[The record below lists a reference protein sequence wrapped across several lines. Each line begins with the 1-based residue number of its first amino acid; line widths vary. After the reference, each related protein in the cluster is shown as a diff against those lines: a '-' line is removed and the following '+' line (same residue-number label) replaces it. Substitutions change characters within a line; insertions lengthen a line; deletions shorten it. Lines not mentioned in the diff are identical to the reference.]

1 MAPGTISGDVCVR
14 TTMTMF
20 GRRVVVIGA
29 GVAGLAAARRLR
41 LAGAEV
47 TVLERASA
55 PGGRVQTRLVEGCR
69 VELGAE
75 FLADFYTRT
84 FELVRELGLAGELRR
99 IPRSAATLRAGR
111 LYPLWPNLAAAL
123 TPLVGPRHKVA
134 LSYLVGALA
143 RHRSRLDTHAF
154 HKAYTLDDVSV
165 AEYARAHLSEEVLEY
180 VLQPPLSGIF
190 YWTPE
195 RTSRALL
202 FLALR
207 AGLSRPAGMRLY
219 TLREGLGQLAAAL
232 ATGHDLR
239 LGAEVETVMPGPGAG
254 YTINGRAGNASF
266 TLAADAVVIATTASA
281 VPRLLPWL
289 DDRQR
294 AFFSAVTYSM
304 TTLLAVVVHGHF
316 PRVTYGAFFPRRETP
331 FLAAAT
337 LPTVK
342 DPRFAPPDRDV
353 ICLRL
358 SGRAAAALRECA
370 DDTLACL
377 MLAEL
382 RRLAPD
388 FDPAARRVFQRLY
401 RCAEALPEFNVGHF
415 HRLQA
420 FASGAIEQPAL
431 AFAGDYLGGPFI
443 EGAIVSGERA
453 AERLLDHFRGGHV

>member
-1 MAPGTISGDVCVR
+1 MAI
-14 TTMTMF
+14 F
-20 GRRVVVIGA
+20 RRKVVVIGG

-47 TVLERASA
+47 TVLERGSA
-55 PGGRVQTRLVEGCR
+55 PGGRVQTLQVEGCR
-69 VELGAE
+69 IELGAE

-84 FELVRELGLAGELRR
+84 LELVRELGLAGELRR

-111 LYPLWPNLAAAL
+111 LYPLWPNVTAAL

-143 RHRSRLDTHAF
+143 RHRARLDTHAF
-154 HKAYTLDDVSV
+154 HKAYALDDVSV

-190 YWTPE
+190 YWAPE

-202 FLALR
+202 FLALW

-219 TLREGLGQLAAAL
+219 TLREGLGQLASAL
-232 ATGHDLR
+232 AASQNLR
-239 LGAEVETVMPGPGAG
+239 LGAEVEAVMPGPSKG
-254 YTINGRAGNASF
+254 YTIYGRCGETAF
-266 TLAADAVVIATTASA
+266 TLVADAVVVATTASA

-289 DDRQR
+289 DERQR

-304 TTLLAVVVHGHF
+304 TTLLAVGIRGRF
-316 PRVTYGAFFPRRETP
+316 PRLTYGMFFPRRETP

-342 DPRFAPPDRDV
+342 EPGFAPPDRDV

-358 SGRAAAALRECA
+358 SGLAAAALRECA

-382 RRLAPD
+382 RRLAPG
-388 FDPAARRVFQRLY
+388 FDPTPRRVFQRLY
-401 RCAEALPEFNVGHF
+401 RCAEALPEFDVGHF
-415 HRLQA
+415 HRLQT
-420 FASGAIEQPAL
+420 FASGAIEAPSL

-443 EGAIVSGERA
+443 EGAIVSGEGA
-453 AERLLDHFRGGHV
+453 AERLLGHLRSD

>member
-1 MAPGTISGDVCVR
+1 M
-14 TTMTMF
+14 TTL

-47 TVLERASA
+47 TVLEQASA

-111 LYPLWPNLAAAL
+111 LYPLWPNLTAAL
-123 TPLVGPRHKVA
+123 TPLVGSRHKVA
-134 LSYLVGALA
+134 LSYLVGAVV

-180 VLQPPLSGIF
+180 MLQPPLSGIF

-239 LGAEVETVMPGPGAG
+239 LGAQVETVMPGPGAG

-281 VPRLLPWL
+281 VPQLLPWL
-289 DDRQR
+289 DDRR
-294 AFFSAVTYSM
+294 RGFFSAVTYSM
-304 TTLLAVVVHGHF
+304 TTLLAVVVRGHF
-316 PRVTYGAFFPRRETP
+316 PRVAYGTFFPRRETP

-337 LPTVK
+337 LPAVK

-358 SGRAAAALRECA
+358 SGRAAAALREYA

-382 RRLAPD
+382 RRLAPE
-388 FDPAARRVFQRLY
+388 FDPVTRRVFQRLY

-415 HRLQA
+415 HRLQS
-420 FASGAIEQPAL
+420 FTSGAIELPAL

-453 AERLLDHFRGGHV
+453 AERLLDHSQGGLV

>member
-1 MAPGTISGDVCVR
+1 
-14 TTMTMF
+14 
-20 GRRVVVIGA
+20 
-29 GVAGLAAARRLR
+29 
-41 LAGAEV
+41 
-47 TVLERASA
+47 
-55 PGGRVQTRLVEGCR
+55 
-69 VELGAE
+69 
-75 FLADFYTRT
+75 
-84 FELVRELGLAGELRR
+84 
-99 IPRSAATLRAGR
+99 
-111 LYPLWPNLAAAL
+111 
-123 TPLVGPRHKVA
+123 
-134 LSYLVGALA
+134 
-143 RHRSRLDTHAF
+143 
-154 HKAYTLDDVSV
+154 
-165 AEYARAHLSEEVLEY
+165 
-180 VLQPPLSGIF
+180 
-190 YWTPE
+190 
-195 RTSRALL
+195 
-202 FLALR
+202 
-207 AGLSRPAGMRLY
+207 
-219 TLREGLGQLAAAL
+219 
-232 ATGHDLR
+232 
-239 LGAEVETVMPGPGAG
+239 
-254 YTINGRAGNASF
+254 
-266 TLAADAVVIATTASA
+266 
-281 VPRLLPWL
+281 
-289 DDRQR
+289 
-294 AFFSAVTYSM
+294 M

>member
-1 MAPGTISGDVCVR
+1 MTI
-14 TTMTMF
+14 F

-41 LAGAEV
+41 LAGAQV
-47 TVLERASA
+47 TMLERAPA
-55 PGGRVQTRLVEGCR
+55 PGGRVQTLLIEGCR

-84 FELVRELGLAGELRR
+84 LELVRELGLAGELRR

-111 LYPLWPNLAAAL
+111 LYPLWPGVAAAL

-143 RHRSRLDTHAF
+143 RHRSQLDTHAF
-154 HKAYTLDDVSV
+154 HKAYALDDRSV

-190 YWTPE
+190 YWAPE

-219 TLREGLGQLAAAL
+219 TLREGLGQLPAAL
-232 ATGHDLR
+232 AAGQDLHTGV
-239 LGAEVETVMPGPGAG
+239 EVETIIPDPGAG
-254 YTINGRAGNASF
+254 YTVYGRVGDTPFS
-266 TLAADAVVIATTASA
+266 LATDGVIIATTAST

-294 AFFSAVTYSM
+294 AFFSAVTYST
-304 TTLLAVVVHGHF
+304 TTLLAVVVRDHF
-316 PRVTYGAFFPRRETP
+316 PRHTYGMFFPRRETP

-342 DPRFAPPDRDV
+342 DPAFAPPDRDV

-382 RRLAPD
+382 RRLAPG
-388 FDPAARRVFQRLY
+388 FDPAPRSVCQRLY
-401 RCAEALPEFNVGHF
+401 RCDEALPEFAVGHF
-415 HRLQA
+415 HRLRA
-420 FASGAIEQPAL
+420 FASGAIELPAL

-453 AERLLDHFRGGHV
+453 AERLLDHLRGG

>member
-1 MAPGTISGDVCVR
+1 MAISEQ
-14 TTMTMF
+14 
-20 GRRVVVIGA
+20 RVVVIGA

-41 LAGAEV
+41 SAGARV

-55 PGGRVQTRLVEGCR
+55 PGGRVQTLLVEGCR

-75 FLADFYTRT
+75 FLADFYSRT
-84 FELVRELGLAGELRR
+84 LELVRELGLAGELRR

-111 LYPLWPNLAAAL
+111 LYPLWPNAAAAL

-143 RHRSRLDTHAF
+143 RHGSRLDTHAF

-190 YWTPE
+190 YWAPE

-219 TLREGLGQLAAAL
+219 TMREGLGQLTAAL
-232 ATGHDLR
+232 AADHDLR
-239 LGAEVETVMPGPGAG
+239 LGAEVETVTPGPGAG
-254 YTINGRAGNASF
+254 YTVHGRAGNLPFAL
-266 TLAADAVVIATTASA
+266 TADAVVVATTASV

-289 DDRQR
+289 DDRRR

-304 TTLLAVVVHGHF
+304 TTLLAVVVRERF
-316 PRVTYGAFFPRRETP
+316 PRVTYGMLFPRRETP

-342 DPRFAPPDRDV
+342 NSGFAPPDRDV

-358 SGRAAAALRECA
+358 SGRAAAALRECS
-370 DDTLACL
+370 DETLACL

-382 RRLAPD
+382 RRLAPG
-388 FDPAARRVFQRLY
+388 FDPAPRRLSQRLY
-401 RCAEALPEFNVGHF
+401 RCAEALPEFDVGHF

-420 FASGAIEQPAL
+420 FASGAIEMPAL

-443 EGAIVSGERA
+443 EGAIISGERA
-453 AERLLDHFRGGHV
+453 ADRLLGRLRGA